1 MAFVCLSVCFVS
13 CICRTYYEEEMG
25 SSVRSCGGRS
35 VSDCKL
41 GLGFSYV
48 NLRFTFAFVVT
59 SNS

>member
-1 MAFVCLSVCFVS
+1 MAFVCLSVCFVC

-25 SSVRSCGGRS
+25 SFRSCGGRS

-48 NLRFTFAFVVT
+48 NLRFTFAFSVT